1 MIICFEKNQQYLW
14 GMNFQKKILVI
25 EDDIRLGTTIQNIL
39 KVYKYDVCL
48 TNNGV
53 SGIQKAFEYSP
64 DLILCDINMETIDGY
79 QVYKVLEE
87 SSILNRI
94 PFIFLTGSSNLE
106 DIRYGMSLGA
116 DDYVVKPFNNADL
129 IKSIEKRLKKFETI
143 REDANREFNQ
153 LFNLSPIGI
162 ILFDGNKIHKAN
174 QAFVKLVN
182 FKENNLAGV
191 VIDEFIDKASCQ
203 KIQSKIQE
211 NHSEMHEIFND
222 EVIIRTLR
230 QEELKITLVV
240 SLFEKFSNYKMY
252 IGITTLETK
261 SNPQEDSH
269 QFADKVYSLLK
280 RENIKVSE
288 ALGEKITEIFK
299 QKNLNPKKQ
308 NNTFFT
314 KRENE
319 ILCLSMEGL
328 PIKIIAYKL
337 SISDRTVE
345 KHRTKLMEKSGAN
358 NMIEVIVFALKNS
371 LIEI

>member
-1 MIICFEKNQQYLW
+1 
-14 GMNFQKKILVI
+14 MNFQKKILVI
-25 EDDIRLGTTIQNIL
+25 EDDDRLGTTIQNIL
-39 KVYKYDVCL
+39 KVHKYDVCI
-48 TNNGV
+48 TNNGA
-53 SGIQKAFEYSP
+53 SGIQKAFEYAP
-64 DLILCDINMETIDGY
+64 DIILCDINMETIDGY

-87 SSILNRI
+87 STILKRI
-94 PFIFLTGSSNLE
+94 PFIFLTGSSDIE

-116 DDYVVKPFNNADL
+116 DDYIVKPFNNADL
-129 IKSIEKRLKKFETI
+129 IKSIEKRLEKFETI
-143 REDANREFNQ
+143 REEANREFNQ

-162 ILFDGNKIHKAN
+162 FLFDGTKVYKAN
-174 QAFVKLVN
+174 HAFVKLIQLS
-182 FKENNLAGV
+182 ENSPVGLKV
-191 VIDEFIDKASCQ
+191 EDFIDKASFQ

-211 NHSEMHEIFND
+211 YHLDNNEVFNGEAIIKTFKREDLPINLVISE
-222 EVIIRTLR
+222 
-230 QEELKITLVV
+230 
-240 SLFEKFSNYKMY
+240 FEKFSSYKLY
-252 IGITTLETK
+252 IGLITSLTK
-261 SNPQEDSH
+261 ANDQVEGP
-269 QFADKVYSLLK
+269 QFADKVYNLLK
-280 RENIKVSE
+280 RENIKISE

-337 SISDRTVE
+337 AISDRTVE
-345 KHRTKLMEKSGAN
+345 KHRTKLMEKAGAN